1 MGIQRMLKD
10 EAKAYTGLDMK
21 HVREF
26 VVTSLVGGLLVI
38 VPIYLS
44 VLLLVQAMKVVGG
57 LVRPIVRLLP
67 EWLPV
72 EKLLSF
78 LLVLIVCFLVGAVVR
93 TPAGRATRERIEKV
107 LFEKLPGYSLFR
119 SLTQQL
125 TGTTEHNVWKP
136 ALAEIA
142 GALVIAFV
150 IEEFKDGRF
159 AVFVPSAPSPVSGSM
174 YILPPERVHLVDV
187 PFADVIRSVS
197 RWGSGSEE
205 FIAAMETEPPNRKA
219 PLAS

>member
-1 MGIQRMLKD
+1 
-10 EAKAYTGLDMK
+10 MK

-44 VLLLVQAMKVVGG
+44 VLLLLKAMKVMGR
-57 LVRPIVRLLP
+57 LVRPIVGLLP

-93 TPAGRATRERIEKV
+93 TPTGRATRERIERF
-107 LFEKLPGYSLFR
+107 LFERLPGYSLFR

-125 TGTTEHNVWKP
+125 AGTPEHNVWKP
-136 ALAEIA
+136 ALAEMA
-142 GALVIAFV
+142 GGLAIAFV

-159 AVFVPSAPSPVSGSM
+159 AVFLPSAPTPVSGSV
-174 YILPPERVHLVDV
+174 YILPAERVHLLDV
-187 PFADVIRSVS
+187 PFGDVIRSVS

-205 FIAAMETEPPNRKA
+205 FIAAMKTEPPNRKA
-219 PLAS
+219 PRAS